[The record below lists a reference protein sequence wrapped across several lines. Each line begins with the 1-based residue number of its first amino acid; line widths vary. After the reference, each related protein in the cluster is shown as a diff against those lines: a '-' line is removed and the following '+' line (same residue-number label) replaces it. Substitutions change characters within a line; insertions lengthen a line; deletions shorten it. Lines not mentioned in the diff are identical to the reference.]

1 MIVVILFDGFLI
13 KWDFNRSNYIID
25 QTRDF
30 ESHILI
36 SMYK

>member
-13 KWDFNRSNYIID
+13 KRDFNRNNYIND

-30 ESHILI
+30 ESHILFSI
-36 SMYK
+36 CK